1 MCFVSTYENRR
12 MKPAEIV
19 LRSRRGKRER
29 WRGVNP
35 AKRYFKHIVNIT
47 MHTPACGMQDQV
59 P

>member
-29 WRGVNP
+29 DGDCEST
-35 AKRYFKHIVNIT
+35 KRL
-47 MHTPACGMQDQV
+47 
-59 P
+59 